1 MHDGNTKVIPDI
13 LKKIYQYNT
22 IMRNVCVCVCVC
34 VCVGTSNTYTY
45 VITEMEGST
54 QLVDKAIKYTT

>member
-34 VCVGTSNTYTY
+34 VGTSNTYTY
-45 VITEMEGST
+45 VITEM
-54 QLVDKAIKYTT
+54 